1 MKAIVKTKR
10 KPGFEYQDF
19 PLPEVGKKHVLVK
32 IKAAAICGSDLKIHK
47 WLPWCESIIKSLP
60 FIPGHECCGE
70 VIEVGREVRGIKIGD
85 KVAGETHVPCGN
97 CWQCQHNRAH
107 TCENM
112 ELFGHTI
119 NGCFAEYSL
128 IPEVSTRRIP
138 DNISF
143 DYGSLLEPMGIP
155 FRAVEKG
162 EVEEEA
168 VVVIGSGP
176 IGQFAVGVSKI
187 MGARIIIAID
197 INEKRLNIAK
207 QMGATHLINPKTNS
221 VVEKVKDI
229 TKNYGRGAGV
239 IIEASGNIEALK
251 EAFKYVR
258 LGGKIIIL
266 GQTDNPLSFRP
277 SSDIVF
283 REIQIMGLFGREIWD
298 TWDKTE
304 RILSSGKLDLEPI
317 ITHRFSLH
325 DFDKA
330 FKTALSGEGCKVLL
344 IPEE

>member
-1 MKAIVKTKR
+1 MKAVVKIKR
-10 KPGFEYQDF
+10 EVGLAYQDF
-19 PLPEVGKKHVLVK
+19 PLPEVGKKDVLVK
-32 IKAAAICGSDLKIHK
+32 IKAAAICGSDLKIYK

-70 VIEVGREVRGIKIGD
+70 VVEVGREVRGIKIGD

-162 EVEEEA
+162 EVEKEA

-176 IGQFAVGVSKI
+176 IGQFAVGISKI

-229 TKNYGRGAGV
+229 TKSYGRGAGV

-266 GQTDNPLSFRP
+266 GQTDNPLSLKP

-283 REIQIMGLFGREIWD
+283 REVQIMGLFGREIWD

-344 IPEE
+344 IPE

>member
-1 MKAIVKTKR
+1 MKAIVKTK
-10 KPGFEYQDF
+10 KELGFEYQDL
-19 PLPEVGKKHVLVK
+19 PLPKVGNKDVLVK
-32 IKAAAICGSDLKIHK
+32 IKAAAICGSDLKIYK

-70 VIEVGREVRGIKIGD
+70 VVEIGREVKRIKVGD
-85 KVAGETHVPCGN
+85 KVAAETHIPCGN

-112 ELFGHTI
+112 ELFGHTV

-162 EVEEEA
+162 EVKREA
-168 VVVIGSGP
+168 VVIIGCGP
-176 IGQFAVGVSKI
+176 IGQFAIGISKI
-187 MGARIIIAID
+187 MGAEIIIAID
-197 INEKRLNIAK
+197 VNEKRLNIAR

-251 EAFKYVR
+251 EAFQYVR

-266 GQTDNPLSFRP
+266 GQTDNPLPLKP

-283 REIQIMGLFGREIWD
+283 KEVQIMGLFGRKIWD
-298 TWDKTE
+298 TWEKIE
-304 RILSSGKLDLEPI
+304 QILSSGKLNIEAI
-317 ITHRFSLH
+317 ITHRFSLN
-325 DFDKA
+325 DFNRA

-344 IPEE
+344 IPE

>member
-1 MKAIVKTKR
+1 MKAIVKTK
-10 KPGFEYQDF
+10 KELGFEYQDL
-19 PLPEVGKKHVLVK
+19 PLPKVGNKDVLVK
-32 IKAAAICGSDLKIHK
+32 IKAAAICGSDLKIYK

-70 VIEVGREVRGIKIGD
+70 VVEIGREVKRIKVGD
-85 KVAGETHVPCGN
+85 KVAAETHIPCGN

-112 ELFGHTI
+112 ELFGHTV

-162 EVEEEA
+162 EVKREA
-168 VVVIGSGP
+168 VVIIGCGP
-176 IGQFAVGVSKI
+176 IGQFAIGISKI
-187 MGARIIIAID
+187 MGAEIIIAID
-197 INEKRLNIAK
+197 VNEKRLNIAR

-251 EAFKYVR
+251 EAFQYVR

-266 GQTDNPLSFRP
+266 GQTDNPLPLKP

-283 REIQIMGLFGREIWD
+283 KEVQIMGLFGRKIWD
-298 TWDKTE
+298 TWEKIE
-304 RILSSGKLDLEPI
+304 QILSSGKLNIEAI
-317 ITHRFSLH
+317 ITHRFSLN
-325 DFDKA
+325 DFNRA
-330 FKTALSGEGCKVLL
+330 FKTALSGVGCKVLL
-344 IPEE
+344 IPE